1 MCGSHCWCVKVYAGE
16 ALCEQGVQSCLQQ
29 YVGMWRHVH
38 DTTVAECVAHA
49 YVRSI
54 VSVKGSVWDNVPR
67 LDSCQKH
74 GRRACA
80 GGSLDCSTSI
90 TAWVLLHHL
99 LLFNFMH
106 MGVHVHV
113 HLTFAIILPPPF
125 PGRYYQFGGS
135 TNILV
140 LPPNTV
146 TFDTDLVANSKAGVE
161 TWVPMGDHIGMRHA
175 TNAK

>member
-1 MCGSHCWCVKVYAGE
+1 MPAAICWHVE
-16 ALCEQGVQSCLQQ
+16 A
-29 YVGMWRHVH
+29 Y
-38 DTTVAECVAHA
+38 DTTVAEYVAHA

-80 GGSLDCSTSI
+80 GGSLDCSASI

>member
-1 MCGSHCWCVKVYAGE
+1 MPAAICWHVE
-16 ALCEQGVQSCLQQ
+16 A
-29 YVGMWRHVH
+29 Y
-38 DTTVAECVAHA
+38 DTTVEECVAHT

-54 VSVKGSVWDNVPR
+54 VSVKVSVWDNVQR

-113 HLTFAIILPPPF
+113 HLTFAIILPLLSPPF
-125 PGRYYQFGGS
+125 PGQ
-135 TNILV
+135 V
-140 LPPNTV
+140 LPV
-146 TFDTDLVANSKAGVE
+146 W
-161 TWVPMGDHIGMRHA
+161 WVH
-175 TNAK
+175 